1 VSKKKTGNGRP
12 GFLVNLGAGDYGLVE
27 RATKVLGNIARKAI
41 RRQGCCG
48 NYGDPGC

>member
-1 VSKKKTGNGRP
+1 MSIFR
-12 GFLVNLGAGDYGLVE
+12 NLGAGDYTPLQRVRRIVTNFGI
-27 RATKVLGNIARKAI
+27 KVA